1 MTMANQKALHGHC
14 SNEYCNAQ
22 AGAVI
27 FSGLL
32 DNSPEVDAMTRP
44 ECLKRAA
51 ECNRL
56 AEATSESLTLSCAP
70 SPGMGVMLSGSLD
83 TLRDNV
89 TALSL
94 SQAAQG

>member
-1 MTMANQKALHGHC
+1 MTMASQKALHGHC

-22 AGAVI
+22 ARAVI

-56 AEATSESLTLSCAP
+56 AEATSDPEMKLYLMRLALTWMQSATEAE
-70 SPGMGVMLSGSLD
+70 D
-83 TLRDNV
+83 TGNK
-89 TALSL
+89 
-94 SQAAQG
+94 AA